1 MRRFLF
7 FVMSCAAT
15 ACGGRSVPVGSVRP
29 VKVETAVRA
38 GFIDRDFAGL
48 ATPDDAVNLAFKL
61 SGQVLD
67 IPVSQGEAV
76 ARGQLLAELD
86 PRDVELQVAAQRSAY
101 EEARSQMQRMQ
112 RLLQH
117 EAVSRQEAEAAQTR
131 YAQAR
136 SSYENATDL
145 LQETRLRAP
154 FAGVI
159 EAAYVD
165 KYERVQSGQTILRL
179 VAPETSTVKFTL
191 PESALDVLAR
201 PSTHFDV
208 VFDNYRGV
216 VFAAR
221 LKDYARTSSD
231 ASGFPVSLTLEGVD
245 TARCRISPGM
255 SCTVTM
261 RTADPVA
268 DAVSLPLTAVCAPAG
283 GGDYVWIVGDGER
296 VERRAVTLGEPY
308 GRDRV
313 IVDSGVEPGERVVT
327 AGVYQLREGEP
338 VRIMSDKP

>member
-1 MRRFLF
+1 M
-7 FVMSCAAT
+7 
-15 ACGGRSVPVGSVRP
+15 
-29 VKVETAVRA
+29 
-38 GFIDRDFAGL
+38 
-48 ATPDDAVNLAFKL
+48 
-61 SGQVLD
+61 
-67 IPVSQGEAV
+67 
-76 ARGQLLAELD
+76 
-86 PRDVELQVAAQRSAY
+86 
-101 EEARSQMQRMQ
+101 
-112 RLLQH
+112 
-117 EAVSRQEAEAAQTR
+117 
-131 YAQAR
+131 
-136 SSYENATDL
+136 
-145 LQETRLRAP
+145 
-154 FAGVI
+154 
-159 EAAYVD
+159 
-165 KYERVQSGQTILRL
+165 
-179 VAPETSTVKFTL
+179 
-191 PESALDVLAR
+191 R

-268 DAVSLPLTAVCAPAG
+268 DAVSLPLTAVCAPAE

-296 VERRAVTLGEPY
+296 VERRAVTLGGLY